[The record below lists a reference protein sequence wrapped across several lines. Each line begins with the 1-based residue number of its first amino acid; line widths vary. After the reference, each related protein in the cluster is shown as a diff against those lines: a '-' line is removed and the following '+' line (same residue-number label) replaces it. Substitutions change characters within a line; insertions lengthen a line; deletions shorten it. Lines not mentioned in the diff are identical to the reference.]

1 MRDQIFDRL
10 HKWLYID
17 DEIGIDC
24 ILATAI
30 SALMPGDPLWMFVV
44 APPGGTKTELIR
56 GFKGEHTYSV
66 DVITPQALLSGFR
79 GKEGETVDILNDLD
93 KKLLVI
99 KDFTAMLSKP
109 QRVRDETFGRLR
121 AAYDGSLEGA
131 FGSGVKKVSRE
142 ATFGILAAVTPIID
156 HYSTVH
162 SLLGERF
169 IRVRTSYDRIKSTR
183 GALKHLNKE
192 IEMRLE
198 ISNSLQAMMTFYSTE
213 AKDPAPLKPE
223 TVELITSL
231 ADFTAI
237 IRTGV
242 SRNFRNEV
250 TAKPEPEIGTRLGL
264 QLSRLAQ
271 SLNILGA
278 YSYNH
283 LRRVA
288 RDSVPKSKLDII
300 MQLRAKGLMS
310 TGQLMASLRL
320 PRHVALSTCGDLEA
334 LDVIEDV
341 SGEGGKNQYRL
352 SDAISQTMDNAKL

>member
-1 MRDQIFDRL
+1 MREQIFDRL

-17 DEIGIDC
+17 DEQGIDC

-30 SALMPGDPLWMFVV
+30 SAMMPGDPLWMFVV

-56 GFKGEHTYSV
+56 GFKGDYVYTV

-79 GKEGETVDILNDLD
+79 GKEGKNVDILEDLD

-99 KDFTAMLSKP
+99 KDFTSMLSKP
-109 QRVRDETFGRLR
+109 QRIRDETFGRLR

-131 FGSGVKKVSRE
+131 FGSGVKKVSRT

-156 HYSTVH
+156 HYTTVH
-162 SLLGERF
+162 TLLGERF
-169 IRVRTSYDRIKSTR
+169 IRVRTAYDRIKSTR

-192 IEMRLE
+192 LEMRLE
-198 ISNSLQAMMTFYSTE
+198 ISNSLQAMMTFYATE
-213 AKDPAPLKPE
+213 AKEPAPLKPE
-223 TVELITSL
+223 TVELITAL
-231 ADFTAI
+231 ANFTSI

-242 SRNFRNEV
+242 PRNFRNEIL
-250 TAKPEPEIGTRLGL
+250 TKPEPEVGTRLAL

-288 RDSVPKSKLDII
+288 RDSIPKTKLDI
-300 MQLRAKGLMS
+300 MMSLREKGLLT
-310 TGQLMASLRL
+310 TGQLMARLRL
-320 PRHVALSTCGDLEA
+320 PRHVALSTCADLEA
-334 LDVIEDV
+334 LDAIEDV
-341 SGEGGKNQYRL
+341 SGERGKNEYRL
-352 SDAISQTMDNAKL
+352 TEQMVTTMDNAKL